1 MEFQRR
7 TFPTTIKTVDAEKP
21 APTQYELDTMLFE
34 MVKKWCGV
42 DATAPAPEPA
52 VPTETELRDQARE
65 LGLPVPAPREGTAEW
80 FRDDMLRL
88 LTSRR

>member
-1 MEFQRR
+1 MIENVQRR
-7 TFPTTIKTVDAEKP
+7 TFPATIKSLDG
-21 APTQYELDTMLFE
+21 APTQAELDTRLFE

-42 DATAPAPEPA
+42 DATVPAPEPA
-52 VPTETELRDQARE
+52 VSTDVELRDQAKA
-65 LGLPVPAPREGTAEW
+65 LGIPVPPPRPGTAEW